1 MVKGNWPKGKSKVNA
16 PLKKN
21 TLLSGE
27 RIVKVD
33 KLGKRSVTNFVIT
46 EKYEN
51 TTLLKIILETGR
63 THQIRVHSSYNG
75 NPIFGDKKYGGS
87 ETKTK
92 GFLPELNKPALK
104 K

>member
-1 MVKGNWPKGKSKVNA
+1 MVKGNWLSKGKSKVNA

-33 KLGKRSVTNFVIT
+33 KLGKRSVTNFEIT

-51 TTLLKIILETGR
+51 TTLLKINLET
-63 THQIRVHSSYNG
+63 TELIRLEFIANS
-75 NPIFGDKKYGGS
+75 
-87 ETKTK
+87 
-92 GFLPELNKPALK
+92 PACL
-104 K
+104 